1 MGTEANLFVDR
12 GAYILTPELRSKK
25 AKADQLVLSKEPK
38 HRGADFYDT
47 PDGELL
53 HLANWVEGIRRR
65 KAPTAPAEG
74 GVSSASAAHLANL
87 ALRRGGVAT
96 WKQA

>member
-1 MGTEANLFVDR
+1 MHVDR

-25 AKADQLVLSKEPK
+25 AKAEQVVASRNPA

-53 HLANWVEGIRRR
+53 HLTNWVECIRSR
-65 KAPTAPAEG
+65 KPPTAPAEG
-74 GVSSASAAHLANL
+74 GVSSATAAHLANL
-87 ALRRGGVAT
+87 ALRNGGAAV
-96 WKQA
+96 WKG